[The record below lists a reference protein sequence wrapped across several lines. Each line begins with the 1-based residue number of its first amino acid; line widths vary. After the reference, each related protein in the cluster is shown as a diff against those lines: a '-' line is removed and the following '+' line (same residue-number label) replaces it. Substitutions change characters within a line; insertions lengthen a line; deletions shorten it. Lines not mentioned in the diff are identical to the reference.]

1 MLYPVK
7 ILVKETVTF
16 TWPMSKKYKVHKL
29 YQSLR
34 IYLSWGLCTLCL
46 LTCQVTVA
54 VGDSGP
60 LMRSCGIFPAPVDSL
75 RLLGLESEKK

>member
-1 MLYPVK
+1 
-7 ILVKETVTF
+7 
-16 TWPMSKKYKVHKL
+16 MSKKYKVHKL